1 VDSNFKKLLN
11 KDNKLNNQTKPVQVS
26 TKNNHSI
33 NNKYNESNTN
43 TKPFKTKDD
52 IKHNEINESNNSNT
66 NNTNNSEI
74 YDAEFN
80 QTQSQNFKSQ
90 TQNFY
95 KSNMSVRSDIYNTP
109 SSTKKN
115 INFSIINS
123 SSKNN
128 NIRSKLC
135 PSPFQPESI
144 KVIQNTTSDTVSVSY
159 YKMSN
164 SNNEINSND
173 TNDNVNL
180 INSMLLKLT
189 NLLQVTSHDMLI
201 EDNIDS
207 KDNNDNSDSIE
218 NNDNKNIKCDKEK
231 LILDKTIK
239 INNYSYEIEGI
250 HSEAAILKETINRNN
265 NKIQNNTTN
274 NINNTINIKD
284 NTCKNYD
291 NINIQKDSNKRLNN
305 YNNYFEICMNSIA
318 AIKEMV
324 LLQNQ
329 IIFNNNKDTESNMMH
344 TYVNNNTNVNNTNN
358 INQNGSVINIGHNM
372 QFNLNI
378 TLNKLPEMTSNNI
391 ITSNTNTVNNK
402 LFELSKKIDYIKIN
416 NKKEVK
422 EADTDLNESCLMN
435 EHIMFE
441 NAKINKPEFNKQGVS
456 INLRNINR
464 EYNNDCNN
472 ENIYITNKYLITSPN
487 KLKDKT
493 DNKDNTDTIDYLINP
508 QLFQPKEIL
517 NKNLQMN
524 DNYDFSNN
532 LRLKDETL
540 DSNSNNI
547 IKDNIMTN
555 KDKSKIIDKTSHI
568 KSQINVNTPVE
579 TSSKCLIF

>member
-1 VDSNFKKLLN
+1 
-11 KDNKLNNQTKPVQVS
+11 
-26 TKNNHSI
+26 
-33 NNKYNESNTN
+33 
-43 TKPFKTKDD
+43 
-52 IKHNEINESNNSNT
+52 
-66 NNTNNSEI
+66 
-74 YDAEFN
+74 
-80 QTQSQNFKSQ
+80 
-90 TQNFY
+90 
-95 KSNMSVRSDIYNTP
+95 
-109 SSTKKN
+109 
-115 INFSIINS
+115 
-123 SSKNN
+123 
-128 NIRSKLC
+128 
-135 PSPFQPESI
+135 
-144 KVIQNTTSDTVSVSY
+144 
-159 YKMSN
+159 
-164 SNNEINSND
+164 
-173 TNDNVNL
+173 
-180 INSMLLKLT
+180 
-189 NLLQVTSHDMLI
+189 
-201 EDNIDS
+201 
-207 KDNNDNSDSIE
+207 
-218 NNDNKNIKCDKEK
+218 
-231 LILDKTIK
+231 
-239 INNYSYEIEGI
+239 
-250 HSEAAILKETINRNN
+250 
-265 NKIQNNTTN
+265 
-274 NINNTINIKD
+274 
-284 NTCKNYD
+284 
-291 NINIQKDSNKRLNN
+291 
-305 YNNYFEICMNSIA
+305 MNSIA

-441 NAKINKPEFNKQGVS
+441 NAKINKPEFNKPGVS

-493 DNKDNTDTIDYLINP
+493 DNKDHTDTIDYLINP